1 MKRTIFLYL
10 FLFAAL
16 WIVFQYV
23 HNSKYS
29 ANAENRIA
37 KLEKAIV
44 AKDSLNGTLQEKMAV
59 VTGFSLA
66 GNVNAQEYFEKS
78 DKTVSEIITLVSDA
92 VIEKNTAQGNDL
104 ISYKGDTRPFL
115 INSVQVLN
123 HRWLIADFTDGN
135 TWGEV
140 IVRYFINE
148 DGSVDLEVVEEL
160 LH

>member
-29 ANAENRIA
+29 ANAEKRITKLQTKVA
-37 KLEKAIV
+37 K
-44 AKDSLNGTLQEKMAV
+44 KDSLLLVAQEKM
-59 VTGFSLA
+59 TNTLGFTLE

-78 DKTVSEIITLVSDA
+78 EKSVQEIIVQVSDA
-92 VIEKNTAQGNDL
+92 VIEKNTASGSDL
-104 ISYKGDTRPFL
+104 ISYKGDERPFL
-115 INSVQVLN
+115 VNSVQVLN
-123 HRWLIADFTDGN
+123 HRWIIADFTDGD
-135 TWGEV
+135 TWGELL
-140 IVRYFINE
+140 IRYFINE
-148 DGSVDLEVVEEL
+148 DGSLDFEVVDEL